1 MVGEFKCGS
10 ALARKPSGFFQ
21 SVDILHKAVR
31 LLQVGDVAGEGF
43 VESLGTLY
51 QSGESLAL
59 MFAATQSLSNW
70 EWLWCSVV

>member
-1 MVGEFKCGS
+1 MRSGCEAVVGEFKCGS
-10 ALARKPSGFFQ
+10 RGLACKPSGFSQ
-21 SVDILHKAVR
+21 RVDILHEAVR

-59 MFAATQSLSNW
+59 MFAAT
-70 EWLWCSVV
+70 